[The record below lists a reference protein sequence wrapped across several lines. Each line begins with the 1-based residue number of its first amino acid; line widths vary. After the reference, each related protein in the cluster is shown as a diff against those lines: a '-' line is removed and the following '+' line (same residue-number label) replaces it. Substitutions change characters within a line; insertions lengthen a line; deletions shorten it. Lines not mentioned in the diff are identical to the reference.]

1 MGWFSPDI
9 ENVDDLFLHSLQ
21 DIYYAEHEIEK
32 ALPEMAAKASDAELK
47 KSFNMH
53 LRQTKGQIK
62 RLDRAF
68 KALKRK
74 PKGTKC
80 PAIDG
85 IIDEANEIAG
95 EIDDKMVLN
104 AALIAA
110 AQAVEHYEMTR
121 YGTLVAWAKLLGH
134 ASVAKLLAANLK
146 EEKATDKKL
155 NGIAVRKINKKALVA
170 QKKREARRPD
180 RIERAENA
188 MLIAASGIPAI

>member
-9 ENVDDLFLHSLQ
+9 QSIDDLFLHTLQ
-21 DIYYAEHEIEK
+21 DIYYAEHQIAK
-32 ALPEMAAKASDAELK
+32 ALPDMVAKASDAELK

-68 KALKRK
+68 KALKQK
-74 PKGTKC
+74 PQGTKC

-95 EIDDKMVLN
+95 EIDDKVVLN

-134 ASVAKLLAANLK
+134 TSVAKLLAMNLK

-155 NGIAVRKINKKALVA
+155 SGIAVRKINKKALAA
-170 QKKREARRPD
+170 QKKRESKRPG
-180 RIERAENA
+180 RIEQAENA
-188 MLIAASGIPAI
+188 VLVAAAGIPAI

>member
-9 ENVDDLFLHSLQ
+9 KNIDDLFLHTLR
-21 DIYYAEHEIEK
+21 DIYYAEHQIAK
-32 ALPEMAAKASDAELK
+32 ALPDMVAKASDAELK
-47 KSFNMH
+47 KGFTMH

-68 KALKRK
+68 KALKQQ
-74 PKGTKC
+74 PKGTQC

-85 IIDEANEIAG
+85 IIAEANDIAG

-134 ASVAKLLAANLK
+134 TPVAKLLAMNLK

-155 NGIAVRKINKKALVA
+155 NGIATRKINKKALA
-170 QKKREARRPD
+170 AQQKKKAKRPG

-188 MLIAASGIPAI
+188 MLVAAAGIPAI

>member
-9 ENVDDLFLHSLQ
+9 QSIDDLFLHTLQ
-21 DIYYAEHEIEK
+21 DIYYAEHQIAK
-32 ALPEMAAKASDAELK
+32 ALPDMVAKASDAELK

-68 KALKRK
+68 KALKQK
-74 PKGTKC
+74 PQGTKC

-85 IIDEANEIAG
+85 IIDETNEIAG
-95 EIDDKMVLN
+95 EIDDKVVLN

-134 ASVAKLLAANLK
+134 ASVAKLLAMNLK

-155 NGIAVRKINKKALVA
+155 SGIAVRKINKKALAA
-170 QKKREARRPD
+170 QKKREAKRPG
-180 RIERAENA
+180 RIEQAENA
-188 MLIAASGIPAI
+188 VLVAAAGIPAI

>member
-1 MGWFSPDI
+1 MGWFSSDI
-9 ENVDDLFLHSLQ
+9 KTIDDLFLHTLQ
-21 DIYYAEHEIEK
+21 DIYYAEHQIAK
-32 ALPEMAAKASDAELK
+32 ALPDMVAKASDAELK
-47 KSFNMH
+47 KGFNMH

-68 KALKRK
+68 KSLKQK
-74 PKGTKC
+74 PQGTKC

-85 IIDEANEIAG
+85 IIDEANEIAS
-95 EIDDKMVLN
+95 EVDDKMVLN

-134 ASVAKLLAANLK
+134 SSVAKLLAMNLK

-155 NGIAVRKINKKALVA
+155 NGIAMRKINKKALAA
-170 QKKREARRPD
+170 QKKRKAKRPG
-180 RIERAENA
+180 RAEQAENA
-188 MLIAASGIPAI
+188 MLLAASGIPAF

>member
-9 ENVDDLFLHSLQ
+9 ETVDDLFLHTLQ
-21 DIYYAEHEIEK
+21 DIYYAEHQIAK
-32 ALPEMAAKASDAELK
+32 ALPDMVAKASDAELK
-47 KSFNMH
+47 KSFSMH

-68 KALKRK
+68 KALKQK
-74 PKGTKC
+74 PKGTQC

-85 IIDEANEIAG
+85 IIAEANEIAG

-134 ASVAKLLAANLK
+134 TSVAKLLAMNLK

-155 NGIAVRKINKKALVA
+155 SGIAVRKINKKALAA
-170 QKKREARRPD
+170 QKKRQAKRPG
-180 RIERAENA
+180 RIEQAENA
-188 MLIAASGIPAI
+188 VLVAAAGIPAI

>member
-1 MGWFSPDI
+1 MGWFSSDI
-9 ENVDDLFLHSLQ
+9 KTIDDLFLHTLQ
-21 DIYYAEHEIEK
+21 DIYYAEHQIAK
-32 ALPEMAAKASDAELK
+32 ALPDMVAKASDAELK
-47 KSFNMH
+47 KGFNMH

-68 KALKRK
+68 KALKQK
-74 PKGTKC
+74 PQGTKC

-85 IIDEANEIAG
+85 IIDEANEIAS
-95 EIDDKMVLN
+95 EVDDKMVLN

-134 ASVAKLLAANLK
+134 SSVAKLLAMNLK

-155 NGIAVRKINKKALVA
+155 NGIAMRKINKKALAA
-170 QKKREARRPD
+170 QKKRKAKRPG
-180 RIERAENA
+180 RAEQAENA
-188 MLIAASGIPAI
+188 MLLAASGIPAF

>member
-9 ENVDDLFLHSLQ
+9 QSIDDLFLHTLQ
-21 DIYYAEHEIEK
+21 DIYYAEHQIAK
-32 ALPEMAAKASDAELK
+32 ALPDMVAKASDAELK

-68 KALKRK
+68 KALKQK
-74 PKGTKC
+74 PQGTKC

-95 EIDDKMVLN
+95 EIDDKVVLN

-134 ASVAKLLAANLK
+134 TSVAKLLAMNLK

-155 NGIAVRKINKKALVA
+155 SGIAVRKINKKALAA
-170 QKKREARRPD
+170 QKKRQAKRPG
-180 RIERAENA
+180 RIEQAENA
-188 MLIAASGIPAI
+188 VLVAAAGIPAI

>member
-1 MGWFSPDI
+1 MGWFSSDI
-9 ENVDDLFLHSLQ
+9 KNVDDLFLHTLQ
-21 DIYYAEHEIEK
+21 DIYYAEHQIAK
-32 ALPEMAAKASDAELK
+32 ALPDMAAKASDAELK
-47 KSFNMH
+47 KGFNMH
-53 LRQTKGQIK
+53 LRQTKAQIK

-68 KALKRK
+68 KALKQK
-74 PKGTKC
+74 PQGTKC

-134 ASVAKLLAANLK
+134 SSVAKLLAMNLK

-155 NGIAVRKINKKALVA
+155 NGIALRKINKKALA
-170 QKKREARRPD
+170 RQKKQATRSHRRGSAQD
-180 RIERAENA
+180 A
-188 MLIAASGIPAI
+188 MMLAAAGIPAI